1 MSRKTVKIVP
11 KSNIQEIKRV
21 VDSIPKDVSY
31 LFLLNEIKIGYILE
45 SYHWNCSYYQDSQN
59 AHITT
64 DYNFSVSVSQENID
78 REKRCYTIKTERYE
92 EAEKA
97 ILEQLPEECRKYVKT
112 IRTVRE

>member
-1 MSRKTVKIVP
+1 MSRKTLKIIP
-11 KSNIQEIKRV
+11 KTEVNEIRSV
-21 VDSIPKDVSY
+21 IDSIPKDVSY

-64 DYNFSVSVSQENID
+64 DYNFSVSVSKENIAYD
-78 REKRCYTIKTERYE
+78 KKYYTIKTEKYE

-97 ILEQLPEECRKYVKT
+97 ILEQLPEECRKYVQT